1 VLRRYTWSQCKSD
14 RSRIEAVVGHR
25 RASGAST
32 DTCDPTTTLQVD
44 LSYYLG
50 IAKRLQDKGLKVTII
65 EATLSYAIKP

>member
-32 DTCDPTTTLQVD
+32 DTCDPTVSNLLFEA
-44 LSYYLG
+44 LS
-50 IAKRLQDKGLKVTII
+50 
-65 EATLSYAIKP
+65 ATMNDSDVLEVGHKLDM